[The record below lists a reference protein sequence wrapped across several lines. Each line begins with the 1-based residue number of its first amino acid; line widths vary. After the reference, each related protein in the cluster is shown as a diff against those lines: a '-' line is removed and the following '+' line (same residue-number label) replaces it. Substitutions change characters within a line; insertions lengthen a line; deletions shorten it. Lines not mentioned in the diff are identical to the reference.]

1 MAAMPTRAAT
11 PPILPPTIAPVWSE
25 PLLSLELVP
34 GAAVA
39 ADPVELVEL
48 VDEEAV
54 IEVASVVVAGDG
66 IVIVVRVPV
75 VSDFGDDEGEVVAE
89 VADTDPV
96 PSVVGVARE
105 LGLCV
110 KDISAV
116 VSTIA
121 EGTPEA
127 LASTVAARSVAV
139 PQPNCEYPPS
149 NTLL

>member
-1 MAAMPTRAAT
+1 M
-11 PPILPPTIAPVWSE
+11 
-25 PLLSLELVP
+25 P

-39 ADPVELVEL
+39 AAPDELDELADEDP
-48 VDEEAV
+48 V
-54 IEVASVVVAGDG
+54 IEVVSVAVEGEG

-75 VSDFGDDEGEVVAE
+75 VSDFADEEGVVAE
-89 VADTDPV
+89 GLDKDPV

-116 VSTIA
+116 ESTIA

-149 NTLL
+149 YILL

>member
-1 MAAMPTRAAT
+1 MAAIPTRAAT

-25 PLLSLELVP
+25 PLPSFVPVP

-39 ADPVELVEL
+39 AAPVELDEL
-48 VDEEAV
+48 LDEEPV
-54 IEVASVVVAGDG
+54 IEVVSVAVEGDG

-75 VSDFGDDEGEVVAE
+75 VSDFADDEELAAVL
-89 VADTDPV
+89 DTDPV

-116 VSTIA
+116 ESTIA

-139 PQPNCEYPPS
+139 PQPN
-149 NTLL
+149 

>member
-1 MAAMPTRAAT
+1 M
-11 PPILPPTIAPVWSE
+11 
-25 PLLSLELVP
+25 P

-39 ADPVELVEL
+39 AAPVELDEL
-48 VDEEAV
+48 VDVEPV
-54 IEVASVVVAGDG
+54 IEVASVAVEGDG
-66 IVIVVRVPV
+66 IVTVVSVPV
-75 VSDFGDDEGEVVAE
+75 VSDFADDEE
-89 VADTDPV
+89 VAAVLDTDPV

-116 VSTIA
+116 ESTIA

-127 LASTVAARSVAV
+127 LASTVAAKSVAV

-149 NTLL
+149 YILL

>member
-1 MAAMPTRAAT
+1 M
-11 PPILPPTIAPVWSE
+11 
-25 PLLSLELVP
+25 P

-39 ADPVELVEL
+39 ATPVELDEP
-48 VDEEAV
+48 VDEEPV
-54 IEVASVVVAGDG
+54 VEVAVEGDG
-66 IVIVVRVPV
+66 MVMVVRVPV
-75 VSDFGDDEGEVVAE
+75 VSDFADEEEVSAE
-89 VADTDPV
+89 VLDTDPV

-116 VSTIA
+116 ESTIA

-127 LASTVAARSVAV
+127 LARTVAARSVAV

-149 NTLL
+149 YILL